1 MAVVEIKNKY
11 DKELKRKVTLSIS
24 LSKEVIVPISDY
36 VTLVSDDYEKDS
48 EGNLCKTKIVTEIV
62 EKSVL
67 CTAVKDYVYN
77 IPELLLE
84 LSNLAKNILKNTESK
99 TERIHLTNIIEGCKN
114 WIEDDYQIIDEENEY
129 K

>member
-36 VTLVSDDYEKDS
+36 ITLVSDDYEKDS
-48 EGNLCKTKIVTEIV
+48 EGNLCKTKIVTEKV
-62 EKSVL
+62 EESVL
-67 CTAVKDYVYN
+67 RTAVKDYVYN

-99 TERIHLTNIIEGCKN
+99 TESIHLTNIIEGCKN
-114 WIEDDYQIIDEENEY
+114 WIEDDYQIIDEENE
-129 K
+129 

>member
-48 EGNLCKTKIVTEIV
+48 EGNLCKTKIVTEKV
-62 EKSVL
+62 EESVL
-67 CTAVKDYVYN
+67 RTAVKDYVYN

-114 WIEDDYQIIDEENEY
+114 WIEDDYQIIDEENE
-129 K
+129 

>member
-11 DKELKRKVTLSIS
+11 DKELKRKVTLRIS

-48 EGNLCKTKIVTEIV
+48 EGNLCKTKIVTEKV
-62 EKSVL
+62 EESVL
-67 CTAVKDYVYN
+67 RTAVKDYVYN

-114 WIEDDYQIIDEENEY
+114 WIEDDYQIIDEENE
-129 K
+129 

>member
-48 EGNLCKTKIVTEIV
+48 EGNLCKTKIVTEKV
-62 EKSVL
+62 EESVL
-67 CTAVKDYVYN
+67 RTAVKDYVYN

-84 LSNLAKNILKNTESK
+84 LSNLAKNILKNIESK

-114 WIEDDYQIIDEENEY
+114 WIEDDYQIIDEENE
-129 K
+129 

>member
-36 VTLVSDDYEKDS
+36 TTVVSDDYEIDS
-48 EGNLCKTKIVTEIV
+48 EGNLCKTKIVTEEV
-62 EKSVL
+62 EESVL
-67 CTAVKDYVYN
+67 RTAVKDYVYN

-114 WIEDDYQIIDEENEY
+114 WIEDDYQIIDEENE
-129 K
+129 

>member
-36 VTLVSDDYEKDS
+36 TTVVSDDYEIDS
-48 EGNLCKTKIVTEIV
+48 EGNLCKTKIITEEV
-62 EKSVL
+62 EESVL
-67 CTAVKDYVYN
+67 RTAVKDYVYN

-114 WIEDDYQIIDEENEY
+114 WIEDDYQIIDEENE
-129 K
+129 